1 MLKGKTK
8 SGFEFEIDEKLAD
21 DMELLEAIAETAQNE
36 LALPALIKKLLG
48 PEQKDRLY
56 EHLRTKKGNVPIKKT
71 MEEFEEIMN
80 TASEKTKN
88 S

>member
-21 DMELLEAIAETAQNE
+21 DMELLEAIAEVDENE
-36 LALPALIKKLLG
+36 SKLPALLTKILG
-48 PEQKDRLY
+48 EEQKKAMYD
-56 EHLRTKKGNVPIKKT
+56 HVRTKKGNVPIEKT
-71 MEEFEEIMN
+71 MKLFIEIMT
-80 TASEKTKN
+80 TAGEQTKN